1 MLKIELQIER
11 ANLTARLHARLMRQI
26 NRAVAENHA
35 EKRVPK
41 HFEESAYGRYGA
53 RKRGSKYDAYKKRRF
68 GHNRPNYRTGT
79 LYRSLRKKVT
89 ATQYGSR
96 LVMSARLNKFIDP
109 DEFAKMNPK
118 ARAKLSAKQNR
129 RLASWQKREIAV
141 LTKAEIS
148 EDRLMMA
155 RMYKKAAKSPEYS
168 RKRKRRVR

>member
-11 ANLTARLHARLMRQI
+11 ANLTARMHARIMREI
-26 NRAVAENHA
+26 NRTVAENHA
-35 EKRVPK
+35 DKRVK
-41 HFEESAYGRYGA
+41 LHFEEQAYSRYRA

-79 LYRSLRKKVT
+79 LFRSLRKKIT

-96 LVMSARLNKFIDP
+96 LVMSARLDKFIDAE
-109 DEFAKMNPK
+109 EFAKMNLK

>member
-1 MLKIELQIER
+1 MLRIELQIER
-11 ANLTARLHARLMRQI
+11 ANLTARMHARIMREI
-26 NRAVAENHA
+26 NRTVAENHA
-35 EKRVPK
+35 DKRVK
-41 HFEESAYGRYGA
+41 LHFEEQAYSRYGA
-53 RKRGSKYDAYKKRRF
+53 RKRGSKYDAYKKRKF

-79 LYRSLRKKVT
+79 LFRSLRKKVT

-96 LVMSARLNKFIDP
+96 LVMSARLNKFIDAE
-109 DEFAKMNPK
+109 EFAKMDPK
-118 ARAKLSAKQNR
+118 ARAKVSAKQNR

>member
-1 MLKIELQIER
+1 MLKLELQIER
-11 ANLTARLHARLMRQI
+11 ANLTARMHARIMREI
-26 NRAVAENHA
+26 NRTVAENHA
-35 EKRVPK
+35 DKRVK
-41 HFEESAYGRYGA
+41 LHFEEQAYSRYRA

-109 DEFAKMNPK
+109 EEFAKMNPQ

-141 LTKAEIS
+141 VIKGEIA

>member
-11 ANLTARLHARLMRQI
+11 ANLTARMHARIMREI
-26 NRAVAENHA
+26 NRTVAENHA
-35 EKRVPK
+35 DKRVK
-41 HFEESAYGRYGA
+41 LHFEEQAYSRYGA
-53 RKRGSKYDAYKKRRF
+53 RKRGSKYDAYKKRKF

-79 LYRSLRKKVT
+79 LFRSLRKKIT

>member
-11 ANLTARLHARLMRQI
+11 ANLTARMHARIMREI
-26 NRAVAENHA
+26 NRTVAENHA
-35 EKRVPK
+35 DKRVK
-41 HFEESAYGRYGA
+41 LHFEEQAYSRYRA

-79 LYRSLRKKVT
+79 LFRSLRKKIT

-96 LVMSARLNKFIDP
+96 LVMSARLNKFIDAE
-109 DEFAKMNPK
+109 EFAKMNLK

-155 RMYKKAAKSPEYS
+155 RMYKKAANSPEYS